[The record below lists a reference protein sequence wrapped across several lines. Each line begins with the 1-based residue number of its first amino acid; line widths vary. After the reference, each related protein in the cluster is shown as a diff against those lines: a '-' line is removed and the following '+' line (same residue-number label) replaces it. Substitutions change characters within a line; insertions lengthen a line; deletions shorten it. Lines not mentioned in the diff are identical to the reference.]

1 MKTKIFKKPLSL
13 IFVIIILIGCNSEEE
28 LPPDKLIGEW
38 EVYSITDEEGE
49 TIVWDDLT
57 NSLIELI
64 PEYACMEFTA
74 TATEQ
79 IVSTRYVFVDVNSRG
94 CLSPAISVYTWQVSP
109 ETGFYEFTQGTNVI
123 NYLVSFSN
131 NDNRMTWNDQTS
143 GAITV
148 WNRIVTTTT
157 ETTE

>member
-1 MKTKIFKKPLSL
+1 
-13 IFVIIILIGCNSEEE
+13 
-28 LPPDKLIGEW
+28 
-38 EVYSITDEEGE
+38 
-49 TIVWDDLT
+49 
-57 NSLIELI
+57 
-64 PEYACMEFTA
+64 MEFTA

-148 WNRIVTTTT
+148 WDRIVTATAEIT
-157 ETTE
+157 E

>member
-1 MKTKIFKKPLSL
+1 MKIKNFKTKFKL
-13 IFVIIILIGCNSEEE
+13 IFIVSILVGCNSEEE

-38 EVYSITDEEGE
+38 EVHSITDQGGE
-49 TIVWDDLT
+49 TIIWDDLT
-57 NSLIELI
+57 GSLIELI
-64 PEYACMEFTA
+64 PEYSCMEFTA
-74 TATEQ
+74 TVTEQ

-94 CLSPAISVYTWQVSP
+94 CLSPAISVYTWQVNS

-148 WNRIVTTTT
+148 WDRVVTTTVEIT
-157 ETTE
+157 E

>member
-13 IFVIIILIGCNSEEE
+13 IFAITILIGCNSEEE

-38 EVYSITDEEGE
+38 EVYSITDEGGE

-79 IVSTRYVFVDVNSRG
+79 IVSTKYVFVDVNSRG
-94 CLSPAISVYTWQVSP
+94 CLSPAISVYTWQISP

-131 NDNRMTWNDQTS
+131 NDNLMTWNDQTS

-148 WNRIVTTTT
+148 WDRIVTATPEIT
-157 ETTE
+157 E

>member
-1 MKTKIFKKPLSL
+1 MKTKIFKTPLSL
-13 IFVIIILIGCNSEEE
+13 IFAITILVGCNSEE
-28 LPPDKLIGEW
+28 LPPDKLIGDW
-38 EVYSITDEEGE
+38 EVYSITDENGE
-49 TIVWDDLT
+49 TFIWSELRDSLT
-57 NSLIELI
+57 ELI
-64 PEYACMEFTA
+64 PEYSCLEFTA

-148 WNRIVTTTT
+148 WDRVVTTTA

>member
-1 MKTKIFKKPLSL
+1 MKIKIFKTPISL
-13 IFVIIILIGCNSEEE
+13 LFVLIILVSCNSEEE

-38 EVYSITDEEGE
+38 EVYSITDEGGE

-57 NSLIELI
+57 SSLIELI
-64 PEYACMEFTA
+64 PEYSCMEFTA

-148 WNRIVTTTT
+148 WDRIVTATAEIT
-157 ETTE
+157 E

>member
-1 MKTKIFKKPLSL
+1 MKIKNFKTKFNL
-13 IFVIIILIGCNSEEE
+13 IFIVSILVGCNSEEE

-38 EVYSITDEEGE
+38 EVHSITDQGGE
-49 TIVWDDLT
+49 TIIWDDLT
-57 NSLIELI
+57 GSLIELI
-64 PEYACMEFTA
+64 PEYSCMEFTA
-74 TATEQ
+74 TVTEQ

-94 CLSPAISVYTWQVSP
+94 CLSPAISVYTWQVNS

-148 WNRIVTTTT
+148 WDRVVTTT
-157 ETTE
+157 E

>member
-1 MKTKIFKKPLSL
+1 M
-13 IFVIIILIGCNSEEE
+13 IG
-28 LPPDKLIGEW
+28 DW
-38 EVYSITDEEGE
+38 EVYSITDEAGE
-49 TIVWDDLT
+49 TIIWDDLT
-57 NSLIELI
+57 SSLIELI
-64 PEYACMEFTA
+64 PEYSCMEFTA

-94 CLSPAISVYTWQVSP
+94 CLSPAISVYTWQISP

-148 WNRIVTTTT
+148 WDRIVTITT

>member
-13 IFVIIILIGCNSEEE
+13 IFAITILIGCNSEEE

-38 EVYSITDEEGE
+38 EVYSITDEQGE
-49 TIVWDDLT
+49 TIIWDDLT

-79 IVSTRYVFVDVNSRG
+79 IVSTKYVFVDVNSRG
-94 CLSPAISVYTWQVSP
+94 CLSPAISVYTWQISP

>member
-109 ETGFYEFTQGTNVI
+109 ETGFYEFTQGTNII

>member
-1 MKTKIFKKPLSL
+1 MKIKNFKTKFNL
-13 IFVIIILIGCNSEEE
+13 IFIVSILVGCDSEEE

-38 EVYSITDEEGE
+38 EVHSITDQGGE
-49 TIVWDDLT
+49 TIIWDDLT
-57 NSLIELI
+57 GSLIELI
-64 PEYACMEFTA
+64 PEYSCMEFTA
-74 TATEQ
+74 TVTEQ

-94 CLSPAISVYTWQVSP
+94 CVSPAISVYTWQVKS

-148 WNRIVTTTT
+148 WDRVVTTT
-157 ETTE
+157 E

>member
-38 EVYSITDEEGE
+38 EVYSITDEQGE
-49 TIVWDDLT
+49 TIIWDDLT

-79 IVSTRYVFVDVNSRG
+79 IVSTKYVFVDVNSRG
-94 CLSPAISVYTWQVSP
+94 CLSPAISVYTWQISP

-148 WNRIVTTTT
+148 WDRIVTTTT

>member
-131 NDNRMTWNDQTS
+131 NDDRMTWNDQTS

>member
-1 MKTKIFKKPLSL
+1 
-13 IFVIIILIGCNSEEE
+13 
-28 LPPDKLIGEW
+28 
-38 EVYSITDEEGE
+38 
-49 TIVWDDLT
+49 
-57 NSLIELI
+57 
-64 PEYACMEFTA
+64 MEFTA
-74 TATEQ
+74 TVTEQ

-94 CLSPAISVYTWQVSP
+94 CLSPAISVYTWQVNS

-148 WNRIVTTTT
+148 WDRVVTTTV

>member
-13 IFVIIILIGCNSEEE
+13 IFAITILIGCNSEEE

-38 EVYSITDEEGE
+38 EVYSITDEGGE
-49 TIVWDDLT
+49 TIIWDDLT
-57 NSLIELI
+57 SSLIELI
-64 PEYACMEFTA
+64 PEYSCMEFTA

-94 CLSPAISVYTWQVSP
+94 CLSPAISVYTWQIST

-131 NDNRMTWNDQTS
+131 NDNRMTWNDQTR

-148 WNRIVTTTT
+148 WDRIVTTTT

>member
-1 MKTKIFKKPLSL
+1 MKIKNFNTTLSL
-13 IFVIIILIGCNSEEE
+13 IFAITIIVGCNSEEE

-38 EVYSITDEEGE
+38 EVHSITDQGGE
-49 TIVWDDLT
+49 TIIWDDLT
-57 NSLIELI
+57 SSLIELI
-64 PEYACMEFTA
+64 PEYSCMEFTA

-79 IVSTRYVFVDVNSRG
+79 IVSTKYVFVDVNSRG
-94 CLSPAISVYTWQVSP
+94 CLSPAISVYTWQISP

-148 WNRIVTTTT
+148 WDRIVTTTT

>member
-1 MKTKIFKKPLSL
+1 MKIKNFKTKFNL
-13 IFVIIILIGCNSEEE
+13 IFIISILVGCDSEEE

-38 EVYSITDEEGE
+38 EVHSITDQGGE
-49 TIVWDDLT
+49 TIIWDDLT
-57 NSLIELI
+57 GSLIELI
-64 PEYACMEFTA
+64 PEYSCMEFTA
-74 TATEQ
+74 TVTEQ

-94 CLSPAISVYTWQVSP
+94 CLSPAISVYTWQVNS

-148 WNRIVTTTT
+148 WDRVVTTT
-157 ETTE
+157 E

>member
-28 LPPDKLIGEW
+28 LPPNKLIGEW

-148 WNRIVTTTT
+148 WNRIVTATAEIT
-157 ETTE
+157 E

>member
-1 MKTKIFKKPLSL
+1 MKIKNFKTKFNL
-13 IFVIIILIGCNSEEE
+13 IFIVSILVGCNSEEE

-38 EVYSITDEEGE
+38 EVHSITDQGGE
-49 TIVWDDLT
+49 TIIWDDLT
-57 NSLIELI
+57 GSLIELI
-64 PEYACMEFTA
+64 PEYSCMEFTA
-74 TATEQ
+74 TVTEQ

-94 CLSPAISVYTWQVSP
+94 CLSPAISVYTWQVNS

-148 WNRIVTTTT
+148 WDRVVTTTV

>member
-13 IFVIIILIGCNSEEE
+13 IFVTIILIGCNSEEE

>member
-13 IFVIIILIGCNSEEE
+13 IFAIIILIGCNSEEE

-79 IVSTRYVFVDVNSRG
+79 IVSTKYVFVDVNSRG
-94 CLSPAISVYTWQVSP
+94 CLSPAISVYTWQISP

>member
-1 MKTKIFKKPLSL
+1 MKIKNFNTTLSL
-13 IFVIIILIGCNSEEE
+13 IFAITIIVGCNSEEE

-38 EVYSITDEEGE
+38 EVHSITDQGGE
-49 TIVWDDLT
+49 TIIWDDLT
-57 NSLIELI
+57 GSLIELI
-64 PEYACMEFTA
+64 PEYSCMEFTA
-74 TATEQ
+74 TVTEQ

-94 CLSPAISVYTWQVSP
+94 CLSPAISVYTWQVNS

-148 WNRIVTTTT
+148 WDRVVTTTA

>member
-1 MKTKIFKKPLSL
+1 MKIFKTPLSL
-13 IFVIIILIGCNSEEE
+13 IFVIIILIGCNSEED
-28 LPPDKLIGEW
+28 LPPDKLIGDW
-38 EVYSITDEEGE
+38 EVYSITDEAGE
-49 TIVWDDLT
+49 TIIWDDLT
-57 NSLIELI
+57 SSLIELI
-64 PEYACMEFTA
+64 PEYSCMEFTA

-94 CLSPAISVYTWQVSP
+94 CLSPAISVYTWQISP

>member
-13 IFVIIILIGCNSEEE
+13 IFAITVLIGCNSEEE

-38 EVYSITDEEGE
+38 EVYSITDEGGE

-94 CLSPAISVYTWQVSP
+94 CLSPAISVYTWQISP

-143 GAITV
+143 GAITI
-148 WNRIVTTTT
+148 WDRIVTTTT

>member
-1 MKTKIFKKPLSL
+1 MKIFKTPLSL
-13 IFVIIILIGCNSEEE
+13 IFVIIILIGCNSEED
-28 LPPDKLIGEW
+28 LPPDKLIGDW
-38 EVYSITDEEGE
+38 EVYSITDEAGE
-49 TIVWDDLT
+49 TIIWDDLT
-57 NSLIELI
+57 SSLIELI
-64 PEYACMEFTA
+64 PEYSCMEFTA

-94 CLSPAISVYTWQVSP
+94 CLSPAISVYTWQISP
-109 ETGFYEFTQGTNVI
+109 ETVFYEFTQGTNVI

>member
-1 MKTKIFKKPLSL
+1 MKIKIFKTPLSL
-13 IFVIIILIGCNSEEE
+13 LFVLIILVSCNSEEE

-38 EVYSITDEEGE
+38 EVYSITDEGGE

-57 NSLIELI
+57 SSLIELI
-64 PEYACMEFTA
+64 PEYSCMEFTA

-148 WNRIVTTTT
+148 WDRIVTATAEIT
-157 ETTE
+157 E

>member
-94 CLSPAISVYTWQVSP
+94 CLSPAISVYTWQVNP
-109 ETGFYEFTQGTNVI
+109 ETGFYEFTQGTNII

>member
-1 MKTKIFKKPLSL
+1 MKIKIFKTPISL
-13 IFVIIILIGCNSEEE
+13 LFVLIILVGCNSEEE

-38 EVYSITDEEGE
+38 EVYSITDEGGE

-57 NSLIELI
+57 SSLIELI
-64 PEYACMEFTA
+64 PEYSCMEFTA

-143 GAITV
+143 GAITI
-148 WNRIVTTTT
+148 WDRIVTATAEIT
-157 ETTE
+157 E

>member
-1 MKTKIFKKPLSL
+1 MKIFKTPLSL
-13 IFVIIILIGCNSEEE
+13 IFVTLILIGCNSEED
-28 LPPDKLIGEW
+28 LPPDKLIGDW
-38 EVYSITDEEGE
+38 EVYSITDEAGE
-49 TIVWDDLT
+49 TIIWGDLT
-57 NSLIELI
+57 SSLIELI
-64 PEYACMEFTA
+64 PEYSCMEFTA

-79 IVSTRYVFVDVNSRG
+79 IVSTRYVFADVNSRG
-94 CLSPAISVYTWQVSP
+94 CLSPAISVYTWQISP

-148 WNRIVTTTT
+148 WDRIVTTTT

>member
-1 MKTKIFKKPLSL
+1 MKIKIFKTPISL
-13 IFVIIILIGCNSEEE
+13 LFVLIILVSCNSEEE

-38 EVYSITDEEGE
+38 EVYSITDEGGE

-57 NSLIELI
+57 SSLIELI
-64 PEYACMEFTA
+64 PEYSCMEFTA

-143 GAITV
+143 GAITI
-148 WNRIVTTTT
+148 WDRIVTATAEIT
-157 ETTE
+157 E

>member
-28 LPPDKLIGEW
+28 LPPNKLIGEW

>member
-1 MKTKIFKKPLSL
+1 MKIFKTPLSL
-13 IFVIIILIGCNSEEE
+13 IFVIIILIGCNSEED
-28 LPPDKLIGEW
+28 LPPDKLIGDW
-38 EVYSITDEEGE
+38 EVYSITDEAGE
-49 TIVWDDLT
+49 TIIWDDLT
-57 NSLIELI
+57 SSLIELI
-64 PEYACMEFTA
+64 PEYSCMEFTA

-94 CLSPAISVYTWQVSP
+94 CLSPAISVYTWQISP

-148 WNRIVTTTT
+148 WDRVVTTTT

>member
-1 MKTKIFKKPLSL
+1 MKTKIFKTPLSL
-13 IFVIIILIGCNSEEE
+13 IFVIIILIGCNSEED
-28 LPPDKLIGEW
+28 LPPDKLIGDW

-49 TIVWDDLT
+49 TIIWDDLT
-57 NSLIELI
+57 SSLIELI
-64 PEYACMEFTA
+64 PEYSCMEFTA

-94 CLSPAISVYTWQVSP
+94 CLSPAISVYTWQISP

-148 WNRIVTTTT
+148 WDRVVTTTT

>member
-1 MKTKIFKKPLSL
+1 MKTKIFKTPLSL
-13 IFVIIILIGCNSEEE
+13 IFVIIILIGCNSEED
-28 LPPDKLIGEW
+28 LPPDKLIGDW
-38 EVYSITDEEGE
+38 EVYSITDEAGE
-49 TIVWDDLT
+49 TIIWDDLT
-57 NSLIELI
+57 SSLIELI
-64 PEYACMEFTA
+64 PEYSCMEFTA

-94 CLSPAISVYTWQVSP
+94 CLSPAISVYTWQISP
-109 ETGFYEFTQGTNVI
+109 DTGFYEFTQGTNVI

-148 WNRIVTTTT
+148 WDRIVTTTT

>member
-1 MKTKIFKKPLSL
+1 MKIKNFKTKFKL
-13 IFVIIILIGCNSEEE
+13 IFIVSILVGCNSEEE

-38 EVYSITDEEGE
+38 EVHSITDQGGE
-49 TIVWDDLT
+49 TIIWDDLT
-57 NSLIELI
+57 GSLIELI
-64 PEYACMEFTA
+64 PEYSCMEFTA
-74 TATEQ
+74 TVTEQ

-94 CLSPAISVYTWQVSP
+94 CLSPAISVYTWQVNS

-148 WNRIVTTTT
+148 WDRVTTTV

>member
-1 MKTKIFKKPLSL
+1 MKIFKTPLSL
-13 IFVIIILIGCNSEEE
+13 IFVIIILIGCNSEED
-28 LPPDKLIGEW
+28 LPPDKLIGDW
-38 EVYSITDEEGE
+38 EVYSITDEAGE
-49 TIVWDDLT
+49 TIIWDDLT
-57 NSLIELI
+57 SSLIELI
-64 PEYACMEFTA
+64 PEYSCMEFTA

-94 CLSPAISVYTWQVSP
+94 CLSPAISVYTWQIST

-143 GAITV
+143 GAITI
-148 WNRIVTTTT
+148 WDRIVTTTT